1 MFMADSQEPIF
12 EANYALRIVSV
23 QRIKIHVIYLAP
35 KIGSSEPAY
44 KFPSRIGYDF
54 WKEF

>member
-1 MFMADSQEPIF
+1 MADSQEPIF